1 MRSVGTKSNQ
11 KYAFSSVD
19 MRKLFI
25 KCGRSVNLEELRFT
39 AMAFISFAG
48 FLRFDEVVRI
58 KSRDLVV
65 DSSQLKITIVSGKTD
80 QFKKGET
87 VVIARKKLAQ

>member
-1 MRSVGTKSNQ
+1 MHSVGTKSNQ

-19 MRKLFI
+19 MRQLFI
-25 KCGRSVNLEELRFT
+25 KFGSSVILEELRFT

-48 FLRFDEVVRI
+48 VLRFDEVVRI

-65 DSSQLKITIVSGKTD
+65 DSSQLKITIVSGKTER
-80 QFKKGET
+80 Q
-87 VVIARKKLAQ
+87 